1 MIKLIYCVRRL
12 PHLSMQEFQAHWLE
26 HHSQFGP
33 RVKSIRRYVQ
43 YHVLQDDPIREAMA
57 QAGVSQVEPFDGV
70 AMAWFDDLKS
80 LREDVSGNSVV
91 AEALEDEKHFINPTR
106 TTACVTE
113 EHVVVEPVGKGQY
126 VLLECLKRRSDIDRK
141 RFSELWK
148 HHAHIGK
155 RAHEMGLLMGYIQ
168 NHTLLGAD
176 GAVPGLGDGKEPFDG
191 VVSAYFDS
199 VAKFKALVMSP
210 LASQESYE
218 DEKKFIDHTQS
229 VDMLTRRHVIK
240 DLIR

>member
-12 PHLSMQEFQAHWLE
+12 PHLSMSEFQSHWLE

-33 RVKSIRRYVQ
+33 RVKAIRRYVQ
-43 YHVLQDDPIREAMA
+43 YHVLENDPIREAMA
-57 QAGVSQVEPFDGV
+57 QAGVSKVEPFDGV
-70 AMAWFDDLKS
+70 AIAWFDSLKA
-80 LREDVSGNSVV
+80 LREELADNAAVK
-91 AEALEDEKHFINPTR
+91 EALEDEKHFIDAAR
-106 TTACVTE
+106 TSACVAE
-113 EHVVVEPVGKGQY
+113 EHVVVEPVGKGSY
-126 VLLECLKRRSDIDRK
+126 VLLEILKRRSDIDRQK
-141 RFSELWK
+141 FSDLWK
-148 HHAHIGK
+148 HHAHIGI

-168 NHTLLGAD
+168 NHTLLGSD

-191 VVSAYFDS
+191 VVTAYFDS

-218 DEKKFIDHTQS
+218 DEKKFIDHSQS

-240 DLIR
+240 DLVR